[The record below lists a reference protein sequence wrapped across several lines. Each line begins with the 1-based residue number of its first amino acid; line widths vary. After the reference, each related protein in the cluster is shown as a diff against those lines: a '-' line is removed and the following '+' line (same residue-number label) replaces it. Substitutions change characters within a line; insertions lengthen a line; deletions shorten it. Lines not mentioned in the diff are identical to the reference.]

1 MARIQK
7 SMPAKEMALR
17 TLLYFVVSVICI
29 VILYP
34 YFVMVCTA
42 LKSRAEI
49 FSVNGT
55 VLPQE
60 ALWSNFTDIWQKAPM
75 AQYMLNSLMIAG
87 GSTLIAMLCGI
98 PAAYALARMKFKGQ
112 TAFLGF
118 IIVSQMFAP
127 VVLLIGIY
135 KVMQSLALTNSVI
148 GLIFINAAFNQA
160 FTIWLLRGTFLSI
173 SAEME
178 QAATIDGCNRIQ
190 AMFKILLPVAAPGIV
205 TTLIFIFINAWNEYT
220 VALCLIST
228 DTLKPL
234 TVGINIFNGYNII
247 EWQYL
252 FAASIFAIIPVVIMF
267 MSISAEMEQAA
278 TIDGCN
284 RIQAMFKVLLP
295 MAAPGIVT
303 TLIFIFIN
311 AWNEYTVALCL
322 ISTDTLKPL
331 TVGINIF
338 NGYNIIEWQ
347 YLFAGS
353 IFAII
358 PVVIMFMSIEK
369 NLTEGLTSGG
379 VKG

>member
-1 MARIQK
+1 MTLDSARVNWGKLASRI
-7 SMPAKEMALR
+7 
-17 TLLYFVVSVICI
+17 LLYFVVSLICI

-34 YFVMVCTA
+34 YFVMFLTA
-42 LKSRAEI
+42 LKSREEI
-49 FSVNGT
+49 FSPNGT
-55 VLPQE
+55 IFPQVT
-60 ALWSNFTDIWQKAPM
+60 LWTNFTDIFDRAPM
-75 AQYMLNSLMIAG
+75 AQYMLNSIIIAG
-87 GSTLIAMLCGI
+87 GSTAIAMVCGI

-135 KVMQSLALTNSVI
+135 KVMQVMGLTNSLL

-160 FTIWLLRGTFLSI
+160 FTIWLLRGTFMSI

-228 DTLKPL
+228 DTIKPM

-252 FAASIFAIIPVVIMF
+252 FAASIFAIVPVVI
-267 MSISAEMEQAA
+267 
-278 TIDGCN
+278 
-284 RIQAMFKVLLP
+284 L
-295 MAAPGIVT
+295 
-303 TLIFIFIN
+303 
-311 AWNEYTVALCL
+311 
-322 ISTDTLKPL
+322 
-331 TVGINIF
+331 
-338 NGYNIIEWQ
+338 
-347 YLFAGS
+347 
-353 IFAII
+353 
-358 PVVIMFMSIEK
+358 FMSIEK
-369 NLTEGLTSGG
+369 NLTSGLTAGG

>member
-1 MARIQK
+1 MTLDSARINWGK
-7 SMPAKEMALR
+7 LAKR
-17 TLLYFVVSVICI
+17 ILLYFVVSLICI

-34 YFVMVCTA
+34 YFVMFLTA
-42 LKSRAEI
+42 LKSREEI
-49 FSVNGT
+49 FSPNGT
-55 VLPQE
+55 IFPQV
-60 ALWSNFTDIWQKAPM
+60 WHWNNFTEIFKRAPM
-75 AQYMLNSLMIAG
+75 AQYMLNSIIIAS
-87 GSTLIAMLCGI
+87 GSTAIAMICGI

-135 KVMQSLALTNSVI
+135 KVMQTMALTNTLL
-148 GLIFINAAFNQA
+148 GLVFINAAFNQA
-160 FTIWLLRGTFLSI
+160 FTIWLLRGTFMSI

-178 QAATIDGCNRIQ
+178 QAATIDGCNRVQ

-228 DTLKPL
+228 DTIKP
-234 TVGINIFNGYNII
+234 
-247 EWQYL
+247 
-252 FAASIFAIIPVVIMF
+252 M
-267 MSISAEMEQAA
+267 
-278 TIDGCN
+278 
-284 RIQAMFKVLLP
+284 
-295 MAAPGIVT
+295 
-303 TLIFIFIN
+303 
-311 AWNEYTVALCL
+311 
-322 ISTDTLKPL
+322 

-353 IFAII
+353 IFAIV
-358 PVVIMFMSIEK
+358 PVVILFMSIEK
-369 NLTEGLTSGG
+369 NLTSGLTAGG

>member
-1 MARIQK
+1 MTLDSARINWGK
-7 SMPAKEMALR
+7 LASR
-17 TLLYFVVSVICI
+17 ILLYFVVSLICI
-29 VILYP
+29 IILYP
-34 YFVMVCTA
+34 YFVMFLTA
-42 LKSRAEI
+42 LKTREEI
-49 FSVNGT
+49 FSPNGT
-55 VLPQE
+55 IFPKV
-60 ALWSNFTDIWQKAPM
+60 WMWTNFTDIFERAPM
-75 AQYMLNSLMIAG
+75 AQYMLNSIIIAS
-87 GSTLIAMLCGI
+87 GSTAIAMICGI

-135 KVMQSLALTNSVI
+135 KVMQLMKLTNSLL

-160 FTIWLLRGTFLSI
+160 FTIWLLRGTFMSI

-190 AMFKILLPVAAPGIV
+190 AMMKVLLPVAAPGIV

-228 DTLKPL
+228 DTIKP
-234 TVGINIFNGYNII
+234 
-247 EWQYL
+247 
-252 FAASIFAIIPVVIMF
+252 M
-267 MSISAEMEQAA
+267 
-278 TIDGCN
+278 
-284 RIQAMFKVLLP
+284 
-295 MAAPGIVT
+295 
-303 TLIFIFIN
+303 
-311 AWNEYTVALCL
+311 
-322 ISTDTLKPL
+322 

-353 IFAII
+353 IFAIV
-358 PVVIMFMSIEK
+358 PVVILFMSIEK
-369 NLTEGLTSGG
+369 NLTSGLTAGG